1 VPCDSRDYLDARN
14 KPLMAHFLRR
24 KRLLKAKKTK
34 VGKFNLTMPS
44 NLLTIM
50 DRYNEHKG

>member
-1 VPCDSRDYLDARN
+1 VPRDSRDYLDARN
-14 KPLMAHFLRR
+14 KPLMALFLRR

-34 VGKFNLTMPS
+34 AGKFNLTMPS

-50 DRYNEHKG
+50 GRYNEHKG